1 MFNSSVLS
9 AHFKY
14 ESKVSL
20 FYFFFFLLEYRKLE
34 KLLVWFV
41 AIQIFHSGCCM
52 FLISVLS
59 KSLIYFSSFTTAKG
73 LDHLHYVWI
82 IHV

>member
-1 MFNSSVLS
+1 MKARLV
-9 AHFKY
+9 
-14 ESKVSL
+14 
-20 FYFFFFLLEYRKLE
+20 YFISFFFLLEYRKLE
-34 KLLVWFV
+34 KPLVWFI

-59 KSLIYFSSFTTAKG
+59 KSLIYFLSFTTAKG